1 MKKKLLLT
9 LLLALA
15 LVLSLSASAFAEAR
29 LDYVTDEAGILSEE
43 ERTQLNAQAGRIS
56 EQYQCGVYV
65 VIVNDY
71 RSYVNGSIETFA
83 EEVFAGYDLGYG
95 DSRDGVMLAMSMAD
109 RDYDLYAH
117 GSFGN
122 YAFTDYGKGQLAE
135 SFLDNFRRS
144 DWAAGFRD
152 FVDMGET
159 LIRRARDGDPLDQ
172 WIPDPAEEQGP
183 SLTPGKLLLS
193 AVISAL
199 GTYMLKDIIDGYI
212 RAAEMVIDKLCEP
225 SGDSEGCDSDSVD
238 HAAASA
244 DSTSGPSVNLIGFSL
259 YQKYHAGDIA
269 ELTRLLGLCGI
280 KVNTAFLCE
289 STVDEIRKLSKADL
303 NVVVDPDWGL
313 KIAEELEDRFGTPF
327 IESEYGYPV
336 GFKAAEKLISDICSK
351 LSADPEPALDELK
364 RARAKAYIELARINS
379 LTGLPKGAS
388 YKVTGTPAVKRGYST
403 FLTEYLGMTESDDD
417 PEIVLGDGNTIARMK
432 AEGRRF
438 SGIEISLPTIGY
450 IDVIDKTHIGSI
462 GGLFLIEQILNSFVY

>member
-15 LVLSLSASAFAEAR
+15 LLLSLSASAFAEAR

-199 GTYMLKDIIDGYI
+199 FGGATVGGMKKQMKTAVKQT
-212 RAAEMVIDKLCEP
+212 RAANYVSQGGVTLRIRDDRFVNRTVTRQVIRHDPP
-225 SGDSEGCDSDSVD
+225 SGGSRP
-238 HAAASA
+238 
-244 DSTSGPSVNLIGFSL
+244 SGG
-259 YQKYHAGDIA
+259 H
-269 ELTRLLGLCGI
+269 
-280 KVNTAFLCE
+280 
-289 STVDEIRKLSKADL
+289 
-303 NVVVDPDWGL
+303 
-313 KIAEELEDRFGTPF
+313 FGGTT
-327 IESEYGYPV
+327 
-336 GFKAAEKLISDICSK
+336 ISGSHGG
-351 LSADPEPALDELK
+351 SHH
-364 RARAKAYIELARINS
+364 
-379 LTGLPKGAS
+379 
-388 YKVTGTPAVKRGYST
+388 
-403 FLTEYLGMTESDDD
+403 
-417 PEIVLGDGNTIARMK
+417 
-432 AEGRRF
+432 
-438 SGIEISLPTIGY
+438 SG
-450 IDVIDKTHIGSI
+450 K
-462 GGLFLIEQILNSFVY
+462 F